1 MSTNPHN
8 PYLMNRIKNLFNRE
22 KQKKKET
29 IDISDDPIDKIFN
42 YNAHIV
48 KPQKTLDNFAK
59 PLSGSRPPS
68 VIQKKKL
75 KDFKEISKKKIPSKR
90 GSAIDDDVFKSAFMK
105 SKDSNINEDDYIKD
119 LKALQQLKSR
129 QMQMLN
135 EQKEKKKDNVN
146 ELVENLKKKEEEP
159 IVIEDDTNIFEE
171 IFHKKAGDVE
181 QQETNHNHKLA
192 NLIKNESEKNKK
204 LEDILMGA
212 AKPKFSITPVSPQP
226 KQKET
231 NEEDKAND
239 AMALLN
245 PHKNPLRK
253 STNENFYKYY
263 KFSKNEI
270 FEKVL
275 DFSFYSSSLP
285 AENIPDTFKSD
296 SHYKYAWL
304 TNFFNEL
311 KATLLSDKAESNEVN
326 NYIEMDVCVNLLY
339 ATDIDDN
346 ISVFRVNTNKKLND
360 LKKKILK
367 ENDLVALFPS
377 TIKIPQGELTFKN
390 EAKRFYFIGIVNI
403 NEQNEIFIRVHS
415 KNAIKFD
422 LKSKSSSNLLYSV
435 RYLSSLTSSLREYNA
450 VLNLELSNFTG
461 ILQAKDLF
469 NKSAPEDNS
478 FNQKR
483 TTFIQNI
490 QRCSVFNMSQ
500 TDAILKAAEMRT
512 KDILLIQ
519 GPPGTGKTHT
529 ILGLLSLFLINN
541 DGKILICAPSNTAID
556 EISARIARK
565 GLLNHNLQRE
575 EVNFIRFGL
584 YDRKEKEA
592 KYLNTSNGRL
602 LQNYS
607 LENLS
612 DARFKSRL
620 NSINNEL
627 DNITRRIN
635 ELSKAPSSKSS
646 FELNEL
652 KSNRHNLLL
661 SLQDIKMT
669 RKNYEYDL
677 LSKTRI
683 LCTTLNSSGS
693 ERIKKMHINFDYL
706 VIDEA
711 CQCVEPS
718 ALIPLCHQVKKLI
731 MVGDHMQLPAT
742 VFCDTAA
749 KTRYNRS
756 LFERLIDNQYPR
768 NILTIQYRMHPNIRE
783 FIGSTF
789 YDNHLTDDEGSSN
802 ALKKDPIYTIVN
814 DKMNFAFFDIK
825 YGKEH
830 FDADKGRS
838 YSNNAEADFVLS
850 LIRKINERIEQNNTG
865 IYHHQYNN
873 EDYFS
878 KENNTQITLK
888 RYKYAIIAPYKSQ
901 MRLIL
906 DELRKSDLYQSIDI
920 EVNTVDSFQG
930 QERDIVLFTTVR
942 SNFQELG
949 QEKSSIGFLN
959 DFRRMN
965 VGLSRAKLAC
975 FIIGDSSTL
984 TLNSYWK
991 KLLDYCRLRQS
1002 FIDVAKEEEAK
1013 MKMEKIFIKKEMCPE
1028 MEDGEIRDKKK
1039 KYKYLGK
1046 KMKRELLDEVYL
1058 NKKKEQ

>member
-8 PYLMNRIKNLFNRE
+8 PYLLNKIKNLINRE
-22 KQKKKET
+22 KQKQKET
-29 IDISDDPIDKIFN
+29 VENKEDPIDKIFN

-48 KPQKTLDNFAK
+48 KPQKTLDNFVK
-59 PLSGSRPPS
+59 PLNGGKPQS
-68 VIQKKKL
+68 VKKKL
-75 KDFKEISKKKIPSKR
+75 KEFRDFKEMAKRRAPSSKK
-90 GSAIDDDVFKSAFMK
+90 GGAIDDNIFKSAFMK
-105 SKDSNINEDDYIKD
+105 NKDNNINEEDYFKD
-119 LKALQQLKSR
+119 LKALHQMKSR
-129 QMQMLN
+129 QRLN

-146 ELVENLKKKEEEP
+146 ELLENLKKKEEEP

-181 QQETNHNHKLA
+181 QQETEHNHKLA
-192 NLIKNESEKNKK
+192 NLIKEESEKNKK

-212 AKPKFSITPVSPQP
+212 AKPKFSISPVSPPP
-226 KQKET
+226 KQK
-231 NEEDKAND
+231 EEDKAND

-311 KATLLSDKAESNEVN
+311 KATLLSHKAESNEVN

-346 ISVFRVNTNKKLND
+346 LSVFRVNTNKKLND

-377 TIKIPQGELTFKN
+377 TIKIPQSELTFKN
-390 EAKRFYFIGIVNI
+390 ETKRFYFIGIVNI

-415 KNAIKFD
+415 KNEIKFD

-483 TTFIQNI
+483 TAFIQNI
-490 QRCSVFNMSQ
+490 QRCSVFNISQ

-529 ILGLLSLFLINN
+529 ILGLISLFLINN

-584 YDRKEKEA
+584 YDRKEKET

-612 DARFKSRL
+612 DARFKTRL

-635 ELSKAPSSKSS
+635 ELSKSPSSKSS

-768 NILTIQYRMHPNIRE
+768 NILTIQYRMHHNIRE

-789 YDNHLTDDEGSSN
+789 YDNHLTDDEGSAN
-802 ALKKDPIYTIVN
+802 TLKNDPIYKIIN
-814 DKMNFAFFDIK
+814 DKMNFAFFDIQ

-838 YSNNAEADFVLS
+838 YSNKAEADFVLS
-850 LIRKINERIEQNNTG
+850 LIRKINERIEQNNTSIG
-865 IYHHQYNN
+865 LYQQYNT

-878 KENNTQITLK
+878 KENNTQRTIK

-901 MRLIL
+901 MRLLL

-975 FIIGDSSTL
+975 FVIGDSSTL

-1002 FIDVAKEEEAK
+1002 FIDVSNEEEAK

-1028 MEDGEIRDKKK
+1028 MEDGEIREKKK
-1039 KYKYLGK
+1039 KFKYLGK
-1046 KMKRELLDEVYL
+1046 KVKRELLDELYL